1 MKTTTLNDV
10 LTTIKDQVAA
20 TELLFESEE
29 ATSKKDL
36 RGEQA
41 YEELR
46 SRLNPRMWDV
56 VNLLRKDTEGL

>member
-20 TELLFESEE
+20 TEPLFESEE
-29 ATSKKDL
+29 ATSKKDH

-46 SRLNPRMWDV
+46 SRLNPRMRDV
-56 VNLLRKDTEGL
+56 VN

>member
-10 LTTIKDQVAA
+10 LTTIKDQVAT
-20 TELLFESEE
+20 TEPLFEADA

-56 VNLLRKDTEGL
+56 VNLLRKDP